1 MCFNHY
7 FVTDVKHAYCRQ
19 EIYLSDLSNITQLI
33 DEEDLKQDLTNEEDL
48 TDEEDLK
55 RFSINKM

>member
-1 MCFNHY
+1 MSFNHF
-7 FVTDVKHAYCRQ
+7 FVTDVKPTYCRHD
-19 EIYLSDLSNITQLI
+19 ICLSDLSNITQLI

-48 TDEEDLK
+48 K